1 MFFAESCDHMTRRVA
16 KFVEKESLDGN
27 SGAKDLIKGNAF
39 IKEKIIEDIAG
50 EDEEELENMLNKMKQ
65 QEKDELRAKGKP
77 QPAEGDDGSEMPR
90 N

>member
-1 MFFAESCDHMTRRVA
+1 M
-16 KFVEKESLDGN
+16 
-27 SGAKDLIKGNAF
+27 IKGNAF

-77 QPAEGDDGSEMPR
+77 RPASDDGSEMPR
-90 N
+90 KLRKYFQSQISILYNF